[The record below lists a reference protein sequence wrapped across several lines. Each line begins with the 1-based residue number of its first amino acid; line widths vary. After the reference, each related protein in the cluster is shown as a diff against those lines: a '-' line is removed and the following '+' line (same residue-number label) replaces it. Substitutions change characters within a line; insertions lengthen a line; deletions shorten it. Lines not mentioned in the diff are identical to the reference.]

1 MQVAFNIYKKLLSES
16 PSAQARFTDDLPH
29 EVAQLLS
36 SMSPR
41 KMRITIEM
49 ALGRAALAKRGFLT
63 TQDIDVEEPEA
74 KKRKIGFV

>member
-1 MQVAFNIYKKLLSES
+1 MAFNIYKKLLSES

-49 ALGRAALAKRGFLT
+49 ALGRAALAKRDFLT
-63 TQDIDVEEPEA
+63 TQDIDVEESEA

>member
-49 ALGRAALAKRGFLT
+49 ALGRAALAKRDFLKT
-63 TQDIDVEEPEA
+63 EDVDMETPET
-74 KKRKIGFV
+74 KKQRIGFV

>member
-63 TQDIDVEEPEA
+63 TQDIDVEESEA